1 MYFDLI
7 SFKKTRSNTDSIRKT
22 NDFENNMLKVEHI
35 KEKIK
40 IWIFLEQ
47 RTK

>member
-7 SFKKTRSNTDSIRKT
+7 SLKKTRSNTDSIRKT

-35 KEKIK
+35 KKK
-40 IWIFLEQ
+40 LKLKSF
-47 RTK
+47 